1 MNLAQTPGRFLP
13 YLRIEEAALRAM
25 TILEKQRW
33 ELERAKGRD
42 RYVLRHGLLRYG
54 LAVGLIV
61 VLVKIVVGI
70 FTHHSVGSIWELL
83 IYFGAFALGFGAFK
97 GAMSWSENENDY
109 NQPAEDK
116 ELSPP
121 KK

>member
-1 MNLAQTPGRFLP
+1 
-13 YLRIEEAALRAM
+13 M

-33 ELERAKGRD
+33 EQERTKGRD

-61 VLVKIVVGI
+61 VLVKVVVGI
-70 FTHHSVGSIWELL
+70 FTHHSGGSIWELL
-83 IYFGAFALGFGAFK
+83 IYFGAFALGFGGFM
-97 GAMSWSENENDY
+97 GAMGWSENEKEFS
-109 NQPAEDK
+109 QPAEDE